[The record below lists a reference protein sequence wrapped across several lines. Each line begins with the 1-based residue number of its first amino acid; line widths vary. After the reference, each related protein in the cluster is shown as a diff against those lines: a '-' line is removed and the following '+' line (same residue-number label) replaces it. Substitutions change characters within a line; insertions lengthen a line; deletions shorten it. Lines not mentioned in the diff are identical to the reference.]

1 MLYYLW
7 LYFIWSNFKQT
18 NSEPEET
25 SSIGKLPGSLFILLL
40 SNKNLVGILSIRFK
54 MTSEHVRRF
63 GGPSQTSTK

>member
-40 SNKNLVGILSIRFK
+40 SNKNLVGILSISF
-54 MTSEHVRRF
+54 
-63 GGPSQTSTK
+63 